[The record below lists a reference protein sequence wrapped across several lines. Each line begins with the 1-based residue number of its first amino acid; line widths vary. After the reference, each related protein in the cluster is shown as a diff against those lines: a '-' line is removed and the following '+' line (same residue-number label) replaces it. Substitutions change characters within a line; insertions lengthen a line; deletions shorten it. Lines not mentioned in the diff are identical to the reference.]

1 MFRCPFVVLGGWSDP
16 YAIYYFQWSF
26 PLLDHVAHD
35 AADRCAVHAN
45 ETEPRPP
52 VTTPGSVASVSGFA
66 DTGSATG
73 WPCRARQR
81 GDAHPPLQVTVLPR
95 QDRISFRIP
104 GARPRGSG

>member
-1 MFRCPFVVLGGWSDP
+1 MPFVILGGWSDP

-52 VTTPGSVASVSGFA
+52 VTTPGSVAS
-66 DTGSATG
+66 
-73 WPCRARQR
+73 
-81 GDAHPPLQVTVLPR
+81 
-95 QDRISFRIP
+95 
-104 GARPRGSG
+104 GSGETPALRRGGRAGRASAGMHILLYK